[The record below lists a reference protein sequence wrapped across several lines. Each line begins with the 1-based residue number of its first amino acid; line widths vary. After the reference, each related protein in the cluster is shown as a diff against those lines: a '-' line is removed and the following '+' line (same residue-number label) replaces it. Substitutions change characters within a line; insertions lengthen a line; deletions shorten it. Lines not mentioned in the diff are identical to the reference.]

1 MPERRK
7 AQPTRADIFD
17 SLQALHEKVDHL
29 HHVIHRT
36 DQRSKRLMVK
46 ATEIDAD
53 LDRLQADAESTTDLV
68 TAVAGVV
75 DGLVNQ
81 VSTLQQQLNDAIANG
96 ADPATLQSI
105 SDKMA
110 RLGSTID
117 SQQLAI
123 AAIKGTPA
131 APVALQGVD
140 TSGSQA

>member
-1 MPERRK
+1 
-7 AQPTRADIFD
+7 
-17 SLQALHEKVDHL
+17 
-29 HHVIHRT
+29 
-36 DQRSKRLMVK
+36 MVK